1 MCTIFCSSGY
11 HGSNPGVL
19 VSQPL
24 TAFHKALELFH
35 KHAEKGY
42 HEDAVIKYD
51 EFLQVMTNQK
61 PNQLSQAMT
70 DRIASNRQKLS
81 SIIQTIVLCGRQNI
95 ALCGHCDNA
104 TDIEKDPLNTEHFYI
119 SEWMQVILFLVN
131 ILKQLLRML
140 PTHLLLFKT
149 RSLMFLKIRLEVKL

>member
-1 MCTIFCSSGY
+1 MAFASHVYIFCSSGY

-42 HEDAVIKYD
+42 HKDAVIKSD

-61 PNQLSQAMT
+61 QL
-70 DRIASNRQKLS
+70 
-81 SIIQTIVLCGRQNI
+81 
-95 ALCGHCDNA
+95 
-104 TDIEKDPLNTEHFYI
+104 
-119 SEWMQVILFLVN
+119 
-131 ILKQLLRML
+131 
-140 PTHLLLFKT
+140 
-149 RSLMFLKIRLEVKL
+149 